1 MVNFRLGNIF
11 NCWVKIDFEKILF
24 FFSKIFFTI
33 QFYRRFGMGWLADY
47 VGRLLILRVSFFA
60 MAACMLIVAF
70 LESLWLLWL
79 FVLVFGAM
87 AGSFISLLSP
97 VCSELFPTLLLPTL
111 TAGVYAGGALGNLF
125 GSPLSGAIID
135 SAGGY
140 FAAFM

>member
-1 MVNFRLGNIF
+1 
-11 NCWVKIDFEKILF
+11 
-24 FFSKIFFTI
+24 
-33 QFYRRFGMGWLADY
+33 MGWLADY

-70 LESLWLLWL
+70 LESLVLLWL
-79 FVLVFGAM
+79 FVIVFGAM